1 MGTPTWTSPLHYD
14 SGAPGEAGIHADF
27 NFTPG
32 VGQVHTIQSITVTR
46 DAASPYDRVE
56 VTRANGMTNWIS
68 PIMPIGSGTITKGQA
83 NAVGFT
89 VMEDINGITALT
101 IGSPT

>member
-14 SGAPGEAGIHADF
+14 TGGPTDPGIHADF
-27 NFTPG
+27 NFNPG
-32 VGQVHTIQSITVTR
+32 VGQVHTILSITVTH

-56 VTRANGMTNWIS
+56 VTRSVDMTNWIS
-68 PIMPIGSGTITKGQA
+68 PIVPVGSGTITQGQA
-83 NAVGFT
+83 NAAGFT
-89 VMEDINGITALT
+89 VMEDINGITALA